1 MDSIGSML
9 NLIHLTDMHL
19 YADGKHKLKGVQTL
33 ASFRAVKSLA
43 WQMFPSPNLL
53 LLGGDLAQDELADTY
68 RVLGDDLLGWSD
80 AVRMTPGNHCSPSA
94 MERTLFHTLSIPPM
108 AESEITL
115 DSWQIIPLNS
125 HHAPSSPNGLLG
137 ETELTRLERL
147 LQENTAEH
155 LLLAMHHHPVPIGCP
170 WMDAMMLEDADPFWE
185 LVDQNPKVRAVL
197 FGHVHQEVDCY
208 RGSVR
213 LLATPATSIQF
224 KPRSLEFVLD
234 PLSPGFR
241 SLQLLDDGSI
251 QTTVHRV
258 EGFLPDLN
266 DTGFY

>member
-1 MDSIGSML
+1 MPT
-9 NLIHLTDMHL
+9 LIHLTDLHL
-19 YADGKHKLKGVQTL
+19 YAYGKQKLRGVQTL

-43 WQMFPSPNLL
+43 WQIFPSPDLL

-68 RVLGDDLLGWSD
+68 RVLGDDLLGWSN
-80 AVRMTPGNHCSPSA
+80 AVRVTPGNHCCPSA

-115 DSWQIIPLNS
+115 DCWQIIPLDS
-125 HHAPSSPNGLLG
+125 HHAPSSPNGRLG
-137 ETELTRLERL
+137 ETELDRLERL
-147 LQENTAEH
+147 LRESIADH
-155 LLLAMHHHPVPIGCP
+155 LLLAMHHHPVPVDCP
-170 WMDAMMLEDADPFWE
+170 WMDAMMLEDADRFWE
-185 LVDQNPKVRAVL
+185 LVDQSPKVRAVL
-197 FGHVHQEVDCY
+197 FGHVHQEVDRS
-208 RGSVR
+208 RGAVR

-224 KPRSLEFVLD
+224 KPRSSEFVLD

-241 SLQLLDDGSI
+241 SLQLCDDGSI